1 MEGDEKCLA
10 FSIRDRLPHA
20 RKFLTM
26 QRLRNIFSSA
36 RFEIISVPWLKRL
49 AAALAR
55 TVMGHSNVRRCLDAE
70 SDASKNPTFTMSPD
84 DRPDLQAGLKSCRN
98 YHHLCL
104 ASIAGLGAAA
114 VALIAACASTGGK
127 QNALVPPI
135 NWSLALRRVPGNR
148 VGGTPGAAFGPFQPL
163 AFDAGPVRAVTANP
177 QTVRSACPRAR
188 K

>member
-1 MEGDEKCLA
+1 MVNASGGGTCPHGNEAFKCLA
-10 FSIRDRLPHA
+10 VPH
-20 RKFLTM
+20 
-26 QRLRNIFSSA
+26 
-36 RFEIISVPWLKRL
+36 
-49 AAALAR
+49 
-55 TVMGHSNVRRCLDAE
+55 AE

-84 DRPDLQAGLKSCRN
+84 DRPDLQAGLKWCRN

-148 VGGTPGAAFGPFQPL
+148 VGGTPGAAFGPKLPLNASCFRDSPRQACVERAIREFEQPQL
-163 AFDAGPVRAVTANP
+163 RLGQPQNRYMVQIRAEITCPAPTHGP
-177 QTVRSACPRAR
+177 
-188 K
+188 